1 MPAWVRKFVV
11 AVAIVV
17 IAAAGVTAPG
27 LAHATGHPTQTAA
40 LTKHAGHVQATG
52 AATTPCDKH
61 GPLHGKGK
69 PDHPCCAAACA
80 TTLAFI
86 VATVDLSYPPSDTE
100 RSIPVTQT
108 FPAAPIGSIER
119 PPRTI

>member
-1 MPAWVRKFVV
+1 MPTWARKFIV

-27 LAHATGHPTQTAA
+27 LAHAAGHPTQTAA
-40 LTKHAGHVQATG
+40 LTKHAGHVHAAG
-52 AATTPCDKH
+52 AATTPCDEH

-69 PDHPCCAAACA
+69 ADHPCCAAACA
-80 TTLAFI
+80 TALAFI
-86 VATVDLSYPPSDTE
+86 VAIVDLSYPPSDTE
-100 RSIPVTQT
+100 RSILVRQA